1 MSEGK
6 IGRRTFLQGV
16 GSVAALGA
24 AGSFRVTGFRA
35 RCSTEFR
42 RNESPEIEGARGIY
56 VDCHH
61 HIYDPRFTAVGKPEP
76 NATVADYRLL
86 QKRLGTTRNVI
97 VTPSAYGL
105 DNSVTLDALTQSG
118 ANARGVAV
126 VHPDVSDADLKKMHD
141 GGIRGIR
148 FSNPNPKGLVTVDMI
163 DPLAKRVADF
173 GWHIQF
179 NMSSDLILANESLL
193 MGLPTKIIF
202 DHLGHM
208 LPPAGVNQPAFMTM
222 RRLLD
227 KGHTWMKLS
236 VYIADTKV
244 GPPTYSD
251 LNEVAKAYVEAAP
264 ERMVWGTN
272 WPHPGETPK
281 PSDADFLDMLLVSAP
296 KEKNAIAFWWKIRK
310 CFTDSRS
317 PKIE

>member
-24 AGSFRVTGFRA
+24 AGIVPELPGFAQDAVPNSGGTNRPKLKA
-35 RCSTEFR
+35 PKNAC
-42 RNESPEIEGARGIY
+42 
-56 VDCHH
+56 DCHH

-76 NATVADYRLL
+76 DGTVADYRLL

-105 DNSVTLDALTQSG
+105 DNSVTLDALTQFG
-118 ANARGVAV
+118 TNARGVAV

-163 DPLAKRVADF
+163 EPLAKRVADM
-173 GWHIQF
+173 GWHVQF

-208 LPPAGVNQPAFMTM
+208 LPPSGVNQPAFMTM

-264 ERMVWGTN
+264 ERMVWGSN

-296 KEKNAIAFWWKIRK
+296 KEKTRHRILVENPEVFYGFSK
-310 CFTDSRS
+310 S
-317 PKIE
+317 